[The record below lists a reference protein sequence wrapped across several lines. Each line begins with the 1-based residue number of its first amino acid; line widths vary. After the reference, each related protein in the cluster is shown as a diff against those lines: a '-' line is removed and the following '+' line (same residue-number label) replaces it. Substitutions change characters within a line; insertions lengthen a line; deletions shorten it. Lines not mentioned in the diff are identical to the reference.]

1 MAEDKTKHHVNE
13 SSADELEKVT
23 GGATLVIDN
32 STITLNLSNGSKY
45 TGCINGNI
53 KNASGTT
60 VSTEVG
66 TVNVALDGTSTCTLT
81 GDIYVTSFTG
91 DASNIISNGYILYVN
106 GTPLSGTN

>member
-13 SSADELEKVT
+13 SSEDELEKVT
-23 GGATLVIDN
+23 GGAMLVGDN
-32 STITLNLSNGSKY
+32 STLTLNLS
-45 TGCINGNI
+45 NGNI

-91 DASNIISNGYILYVN
+91 DSNGSTLYVNGTVN

>member
-23 GGATLVIDN
+23 GGAMLVGDN
-32 STITLNLSNGSKY
+32 STLTLNLS
-45 TGCINGNI
+45 NGNI

-91 DASNIISNGYILYVN
+91 DASNIIKNGSTLYVNGTVN

>member
-23 GGATLVIDN
+23 GGAM
-32 STITLNLSNGSKY
+32 
-45 TGCINGNI
+45 
-53 KNASGTT
+53 
-60 VSTEVG
+60 VG

-91 DASNIISNGYILYVN
+91 DSNGSTLYVNGTVN